1 MVVMVVVMVLMVN
14 KGYCSLV
21 VVVVRT
27 VVMVTIQIVEGLT
40 YSSLFLVGVMVVLVV
55 VVGF

>member
-1 MVVMVVVMVLMVN
+1 MVVMVVMVV

-27 VVMVTIQIVEGLT
+27 VVMVTIPIVEELP
-40 YSSLFLVGVMVVLVV
+40 YSSVFLVGVMV
-55 VVGF
+55 F